1 MAAQATTAANTAE
14 RLDDP
19 HGRYLTFH
27 MGKIVYGIEL
37 AHVLDIVNVPMI
49 TRVPGLPNY
58 IKGIINLRGK
68 VAPVI
73 DVRLKFNQ
81 PERAYDDKT
90 CIIVVSIRDMKVGL
104 IVDSVVEVLT
114 IDDSESSPPPD
125 LGINSSDKYLKSI
138 AKVEGRGVIMN
149 IDCEKFF
156 QNDLNPF

>member
-1 MAAQATTAANTAE
+1 
-14 RLDDP
+14 
-19 HGRYLTFH
+19 
-27 MGKIVYGIEL
+27 
-37 AHVLDIVNVPMI
+37 
-49 TRVPGLPNY
+49 
-58 IKGIINLRGK
+58 
-68 VAPVI
+68 
-73 DVRLKFNQ
+73 
-81 PERAYDDKT
+81 
-90 CIIVVSIRDMKVGL
+90 MKVGL

>member
-1 MAAQATTAANTAE
+1 MSEILTDQEAGGVDGMQ
-14 RLDDP
+14 
-19 HGRYLTFH
+19 GQYLTFS
-27 MGKIVYGIEL
+27 ICDVLYGVEL
-37 AHVLDIVNVPMI
+37 LRVIDIIMIQSITHVPH
-49 TRVPGLPNY
+49 LPNY